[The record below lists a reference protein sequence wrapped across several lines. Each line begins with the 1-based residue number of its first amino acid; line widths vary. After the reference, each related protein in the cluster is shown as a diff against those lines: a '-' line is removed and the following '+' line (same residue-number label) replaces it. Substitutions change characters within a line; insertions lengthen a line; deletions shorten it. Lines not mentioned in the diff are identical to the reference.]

1 MKTRNILAAAA
12 MTVGFSLTG
21 LAQHTHGQ
29 TPQQEVKSVKTSD
42 IICKP
47 TAEQTVDGL
56 RVQLWLITQDEHK
69 KMMEERIESGKGE
82 MKHEMMPGA
91 KDSAMAE
98 HKMGGGM
105 QHDMKGMDHSKM
117 AKDMKGETK
126 EADHSKMMEAMM
138 AGTHHLMVKVLDD
151 KTSNAVGDGH
161 IMVTVTAPSGKNS
174 TTHVSKMMDHFGGGV
189 SLAEK
194 GLFEFAVSFD
204 HGAKTH
210 NAEFEYEVK

>member
-29 TPQQEVKSVKTSD
+29 TPQQEVKSGKTSD
-42 IICKP
+42 IMGKP

-56 RVQLWLITQDEHK
+56 SVQLWLITQDEHK
-69 KMMEERIESGKGE
+69 KMMEERMESGKGE

-117 AKDMKGETK
+117 GKEMKGEAT
-126 EADHSKMMEAMM
+126 EADRSKMMEAMM

-161 IMVTVTAPSGKNS
+161 IMVTVTAPSGKSS
-174 TTHVSKMMDHFGGGV
+174 TIHLAKMMDHFGGGA
-189 SLAEK
+189 SLTEK
-194 GLFEFAVSFD
+194 GMFKLALSFKS
-204 HGAKTH
+204 GSKTG
-210 NAEFEYEVK
+210 NAEFEYEAK